1 MVNRS
6 ASSWVGF
13 TAWFVVGAGYALGLL
28 AIMTIG
34 VFVLVVASAAAL
46 LLVFRL
52 HRTGNQLFGL
62 VSGLGAPVLWVA
74 YLNRGG
80 PGNVCSFSSDGGTIS
95 CTEEG
100 TPWPFL
106 IAGLLLLIAG
116 AVAFHLDRRRK
127 RAHQSA

>member
-1 MVNRS
+1 MVNARV
-6 ASSWVGF
+6 SSWVGF
-13 TAWFVVGAGYALGLL
+13 TAWFVVGAGYTLGFL

-34 VFVLVVASAAAL
+34 LFILVASSAAAL

-62 VSGLGAPVLWVA
+62 VSGLGTPVLWVA

-80 PGNVCSFSSDGGTIS
+80 PGNVCTTTSDGGQT
-95 CTEEG
+95 CTEEW

-106 IAGLLLLIAG
+106 IAGLLLLAAG
-116 AVAFHLDRRRK
+116 AIAFQLDRRRK
-127 RAHQSA
+127 QTHRSA